1 MNKQQQIEFK
11 VIDNNTGK
19 EADIGEIALKEDWA
33 KGLMYCD
40 MEGFAILDDGN
51 LVLLDECGKYEYC
64 PSERFSVKFEDS
76 VVLSR
81 EEYEKLRS
89 LYDCEQGSYMTSN
102 IGDLPLTVEG
112 LRKAVDEI
120 TRLNKVETELQELNA
135 KYYNE
140 AKDSRRELKQA
151 SKETAEK
158 ILFKFESAFA
168 YYDNEDMFSKKAI
181 FECLEEIVKSLG
193 VEIKE

>member
-1 MNKQQQIEFK
+1 MNKEQQIEFK

-81 EEYEKLRS
+81 EEYEKLK
-89 LYDCEQGSYMTSN
+89 YTW
-102 IGDLPLTVEG
+102 
-112 LRKAVDEI
+112 I
-120 TRLNKVETELQELNA
+120 T
-135 KYYNE
+135 
-140 AKDSRRELKQA
+140 DSDAYKKGC
-151 SKETAEK
+151 KETAEK
-158 ILFKFESAFA
+158 ILKDLIKNCQYIFGVNGKSIIALDGDFA
-168 YYDNEDMFSKKAI
+168 LNTA
-181 FECLEEIVKSLG
+181 KSFG
-193 VEIKE
+193 VEIEEL

>member
-1 MNKQQQIEFK
+1 MNEEQQIEFK

-76 VVLSR
+76 VVLSMK
-81 EEYEKLRS
+81 EWECLHTDYAKA
-89 LYDCEQGSYMTSN
+89 LYNVRQNT
-102 IGDLPLTVEG
+102 I
-112 LRKAVDEI
+112 
-120 TRLNKVETELQELNA
+120 
-135 KYYNE
+135 
-140 AKDSRRELKQA
+140 
-151 SKETAEK
+151 KETAEK
-158 ILFKFESAFA
+158 FLQLA
-168 YYDNEDMFSKKAI
+168 YDR
-181 FECLEEIVKSLG
+181 CLEKRFIKKVEELAKQFGVDKRLGKSRYEILSETHPK
-193 VEIKE
+193 IYDY

>member
-11 VIDNNTGK
+11 IIDNNTGK
-19 EADIGEIALKEDWA
+19 EADIGKIALKEDWA

-81 EEYEKLRS
+81 EEYEKLK
-89 LYDCEQGSYMTSN
+89 YTW
-102 IGDLPLTVEG
+102 
-112 LRKAVDEI
+112 I
-120 TRLNKVETELQELNA
+120 T
-135 KYYNE
+135 
-140 AKDSRRELKQA
+140 DSD
-151 SKETAEK
+151 
-158 ILFKFESAFA
+158 A
-168 YYDNEDMFSKKAI
+168 YKK
-181 FECLEEIVKSLG
+181 G
-193 VEIKE
+193 